1 MPLNDTIGNSEI
13 SAWLVAPGVCRVQTS
28 SAQHARRLSQR
39 SDTRIAGFGVA
50 GGYLK
55 IFEVKQPLAWAKRFI
70 RSLEPNEEPTNGAV
84 LVQESP
90 TSRRKKKLAQR
101 GGLVAMAQQKGDVR
115 QKPNIGVR
123 LS

>member
-13 SAWLVAPGVCRVQTS
+13 SAWLVAPGVCWVQTS
-28 SAQHARRLSQR
+28 STHHARRLSQR

-101 GGLVAMAQQKGDVR
+101 GGQELRTQQTGSVGK
-115 QKPNIGVR
+115 KPNIGVR

>member
-1 MPLNDTIGNSEI
+1 
-13 SAWLVAPGVCRVQTS
+13 
-28 SAQHARRLSQR
+28 
-39 SDTRIAGFGVA
+39 VA